1 MKRIIR
7 IEANPREKV
16 LNVLKTVRDPEIGA
30 SIVDLGLI
38 YDVKVENDKVK
49 VLMTLTSIGCP
60 LASFIVSEVESKLK
74 QVGFKEVEIRLTF
87 DPPWTPERMNKQLRK
102 KLGI

>member
-7 IEANPREKV
+7 IEAKPREKV
-16 LNVLKTVRDPEIGA
+16 LNVLKSVRDPEIGA

-60 LASFIVSEVESKLK
+60 LASFIISEVESKLK
-74 QVGFKEVEIRLTF
+74 QAGFKEVEVKLTF
-87 DPPWTPERMNKQLRK
+87 DPPWTPERMSKQLRK